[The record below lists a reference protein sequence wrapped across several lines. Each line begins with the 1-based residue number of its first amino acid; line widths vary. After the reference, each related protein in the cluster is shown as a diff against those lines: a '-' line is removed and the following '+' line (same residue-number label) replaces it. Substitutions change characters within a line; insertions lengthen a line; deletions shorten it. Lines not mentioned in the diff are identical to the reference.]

1 MFVVDIHHA
10 YIVLSRG
17 PIGNNLSASSEA
29 VVWTAYT
36 LPSADPTLGE
46 YTKSG
51 DTLDQLPSP
60 EMDALSKQTFSRQVD
75 FCATKS
81 LSSIMDIVDDSSKV
95 TQCQQSSIVHRRNID
110 QAMCSKHP
118 RRYFGL
124 HYTRRRSAI
133 NAEGSTS
140 RGGTTPFCDVKR
152 SLTPASKCNSVS
164 GHDAEDHGFKP
175 WKQTPAEMQES
186 KQSELHKP
194 DAVDAAPSLLATNAT
209 SHNVKKQLCGICQK
223 RLRKKRDIL
232 DSTLSSSEPSVVA
245 VLVCGHLYHAD
256 CLEDRTHHEDATDPP
271 CPICRGIN

>member
-1 MFVVDIHHA
+1 MFVVDIHRA

-17 PIGNNLSASSEA
+17 PIGNNLSASSEV

-60 EMDALSKQTFSRQVD
+60 EMDALSKQ
-75 FCATKS
+75 
-81 LSSIMDIVDDSSKV
+81 
-95 TQCQQSSIVHRRNID
+95 
-110 QAMCSKHP
+110 AMCSKHP

-124 HYTRRRSAI
+124 HYTRRRSAT

-164 GHDAEDHGFKP
+164 GHD
-175 WKQTPAEMQES
+175 TES

-209 SHNVKKQLCGICQK
+209 SHNVKKQLCGLCQK

>member
-1 MFVVDIHHA
+1 MGKRKRSTDLNKNH
-10 YIVLSRG
+10 
-17 PIGNNLSASSEA
+17 SS
-29 VVWTAYT
+29 T
-36 LPSADPTLGE
+36 
-46 YTKSG
+46 
-51 DTLDQLPSP
+51 DQLPSP

-124 HYTRRRSAI
+124 HYTRRRSAT

-164 GHDAEDHGFKP
+164 GHD
-175 WKQTPAEMQES
+175 TES

-194 DAVDAAPSLLATNAT
+194 EAVDAAPSLLATNAT
-209 SHNVKKQLCGICQK
+209 SHNVKKQLCGLCQK